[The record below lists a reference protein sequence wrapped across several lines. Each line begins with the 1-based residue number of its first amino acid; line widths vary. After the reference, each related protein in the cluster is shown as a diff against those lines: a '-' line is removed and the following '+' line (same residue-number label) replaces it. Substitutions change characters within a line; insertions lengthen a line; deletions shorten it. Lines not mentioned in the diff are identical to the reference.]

1 MDFTSLIQADKQL
14 LLTLN
19 GSDSLFMDAFIST
32 LTAGVTWI
40 PLYVALLILVV
51 KNNENARQI
60 IQIVFCAALCLVLA
74 GTIDDTLVKPT
85 VARWRPAQD
94 PEIGYLV
101 DVVDG
106 YRGGRFGFFSAHAA
120 NTFSIAVFFSLVIRN
135 GFLAMSLIFW
145 SLVNCWTRIYLGVHY
160 PGDILI
166 GLLWGGMVGLL
177 VYRLFLWLNRKQRLR
192 TNFVSSNYTSTGYQL
207 SDVDMVI
214 VMLHFLFIFA
224 LFKATI
230 VAI

>member
-1 MDFTSLIQADKQL
+1 
-14 LLTLN
+14 
-19 GSDSLFMDAFIST
+19 
-32 LTAGVTWI
+32 
-40 PLYVALLILVV
+40 
-51 KNNENARQI
+51 
-60 IQIVFCAALCLVLA
+60 
-74 GTIDDTLVKPT
+74 
-85 VARWRPAQD
+85 
-94 PEIGYLV
+94 
-101 DVVDG
+101 
-106 YRGGRFGFFSAHAA
+106 
-120 NTFSIAVFFSLVIRN
+120 
-135 GFLAMSLIFW
+135 MSLIFW